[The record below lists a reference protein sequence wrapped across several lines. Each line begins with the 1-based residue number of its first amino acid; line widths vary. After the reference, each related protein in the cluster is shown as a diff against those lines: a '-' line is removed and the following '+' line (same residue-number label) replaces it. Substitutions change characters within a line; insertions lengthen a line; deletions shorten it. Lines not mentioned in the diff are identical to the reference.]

1 MVDLFRR
8 LPRWLVLETVIPL
21 TLLNGWLL
29 YRGLQYFQE
38 LVTLLLIATL
48 LAFALGYPVRLLQR
62 WGVARGYSVM
72 VVFILALTLLALAG
86 AAIVPTLLQQ
96 FSEFTTKLPNWLEN
110 GQQQLEAVDSEIAQL
125 PLSESMDLDVL
136 ATQFFE
142 AVPGELRLLP
152 NQILHFAL
160 EAADNLVDV
169 LFTGVLTLYSLL
181 HGEAFWQGI
190 LQWLPGEWGNRVQR
204 AVRSQFQSY
213 FVGQATIAS
222 LTGTLLAG
230 VFFLFKIPFWLV
242 FGLSVG
248 IAGLVPFGDLLVMV
262 AVSVLLGINDPVLGA
277 EVIAACL
284 IVDQI
289 IDNVFAPRILGDAV
303 GLNPIWILLSLLI
316 GAQLAGIVGVVIAVP
331 LAGSIKQIVDSLQA
345 ETAALPVGREQNP
358 PETPLDPLKEWL
370 EPELPAD
377 GTDGDRPTP
386 ATAT

>member
-1 MVDLFRR
+1 MVDL
-8 LPRWLVLETVIPL
+8 LSKWPRWLVLEIVIPL

-48 LAFALGYPVRLLQR
+48 LAFLLGYPVRLLQS
-62 WGVARGYSVM
+62 WGMPKGYSVM
-72 VVFILALTLLALAG
+72 VVFVTALSLLALTG
-86 AAIVPTLLQQ
+86 AALVPTLVPTLIHQ
-96 FSEFTTKLPNWLEN
+96 FSEFTTRLPNWLEN
-110 GQQQLEAVDSEIAQL
+110 GQQQLEAVDDEIAQM

-152 NQILHFAL
+152 NQLLNLAL
-160 EAADNLVDV
+160 GTADNIVDG
-169 LFTGVLTLYSLL
+169 LFTAVLTLYSLL
-181 HGEAFWQGI
+181 HGKDFWQG
-190 LQWLPGEWGNRVQR
+190 LLRWLPGEWGDRVQQ

-262 AVSVLLGINDPVLGA
+262 AVSALVGINDPLLGA
-277 EVIAACL
+277 EVIVACL

-289 IDNVFAPRILGDAV
+289 IDNIFAPRILGDAV
-303 GLNPIWILLSLLI
+303 GLNPIWILLSLLV
-316 GAQLAGIVGVVIAVP
+316 GAQLTGVVGAVIAVP
-331 LAGSIKQIVDSLQA
+331 LAGSIKQIIDSLEA
-345 ETAALPVGREQNP
+345 KPAVILLGSDQNS
-358 PETPLDPLKEWL
+358 PETPSDH
-370 EPELPAD
+370 
-377 GTDGDRPTP
+377 DRSAAVAPI
-386 ATAT
+386 

>member
-1 MVDLFRR
+1 MVDLLRKW
-8 LPRWLVLETVIPL
+8 PRWLVLEILIPL

-48 LAFALGYPVRLLQR
+48 LAFLLGYPVRLLQS
-62 WGVARGYSVM
+62 WGMPKGYSVM
-72 VVFILALTLLALAG
+72 VVFVTALSLLSLAG
-86 AAIVPTLLQQ
+86 AALVPTLMHQ
-96 FSEFTTKLPNWLEN
+96 FSEFTTRLPNWLEN
-110 GQQQLEAVDSEIAQL
+110 GQQQLEAVDEEIAQM

-152 NQILHFAL
+152 NQLLGLAL
-160 EAADNLVDV
+160 ETADNVVDA

-181 HGEAFWQGI
+181 HGEDFWQG
-190 LQWLPGEWGNRVQR
+190 LLRWLPGEWGDRVQR

-248 IAGLVPFGDLLVMV
+248 VAGLVPFGDLLVMV
-262 AVSVLLGINDPVLGA
+262 AVSALVGINDPLLGA

-289 IDNVFAPRILGDAV
+289 IDNIFAPRILGDAV
-303 GLNPIWILLSLLI
+303 GLNPIWILLALLV
-316 GAQLAGIVGVVIAVP
+316 GAQLEGVVGAVIAVP
-331 LAGSIKQIVDSLQA
+331 LAGSIKQIIDSIEAKPAVILLGSDQ
-345 ETAALPVGREQNP
+345 TP
-358 PETPLDPLKEWL
+358 PETPVDQ
-370 EPELPAD
+370 
-377 GTDGDRPTP
+377 DRPAAVAP
-386 ATAT
+386 V